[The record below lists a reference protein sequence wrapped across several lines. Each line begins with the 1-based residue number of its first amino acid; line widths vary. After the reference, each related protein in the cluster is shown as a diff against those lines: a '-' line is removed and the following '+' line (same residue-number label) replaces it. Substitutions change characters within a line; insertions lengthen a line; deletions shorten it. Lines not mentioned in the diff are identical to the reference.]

1 MKKIL
6 LILAI
11 FLIVAACEES
21 VNKNKLFE
29 IYKEI
34 LFKRE
39 SILDTAKANI
49 AVENVLKS
57 YDYNEKQFR
66 REILILAKS
75 EENFLREIDSLRSF
89 VKNEQ
94 KRITDSLKNKK

>member
-1 MKKIL
+1 MKKII

-11 FLIVAACEES
+11 FLLVAACEES

-39 SILDTAKANI
+39 SILDTAKANQ

-57 YDYNEKQFR
+57 HGYNEKQFR